1 MRCCTPTMKYYTD
14 HSGGIIT
21 LRNTIFVND
30 ELCRITTTT
39 EVHGKIRNVKEAT
52 FKVLCYLES
61 APMFSLTTDRFIGS
75 TLQYDIIF
83 G

>member
-52 FKVLCYLES
+52 FKV
-61 APMFSLTTDRFIGS
+61 
-75 TLQYDIIF
+75 
-83 G
+83 